1 MTTANSLLWG
11 VRNEIARMWKVKDVV
26 VQPAVKPLNF
36 RKTSIA
42 FEKDMGKPPIK
53 PEEQK
58 TLVRKAENTQL
69 PTPPSPNKI
78 SLSEITFIGEHIVIE
93 GTLKATEDLLIEG
106 SIQGTIE
113 AKSHKVTIGKKG
125 RVVGDIF
132 AGDVSISGRC
142 KGRIKVS
149 GIVHIARTAEYEG
162 QLNARSLS
170 VEDGAFLKAVI
181 ELDRDIKDRQQ
192 SSPHSVDAIVFNDEE
207 NGFVAQPTSATKT
220 AKSQK

>member
-11 VRNEIARMWKVKDVV
+11 VRNEIARMWKVKDAV

-42 FEKDMGKPPIK
+42 FEKDMEKPLIK

-58 TLVRKAENTQL
+58 ALVRKVENTQL
-69 PTPPSPNKI
+69 PTPPSPDKI
-78 SLSEITFIGEHIVIE
+78 SFSEITFGEYIVIE
-93 GTLKATEDLLIEG
+93 GTIKATEDLLIEG

-113 AKSHKVTIGKKG
+113 AKSHRVTIGKKG

-132 AGDVSISGRC
+132 ANNVSISGRC
-142 KGRIKVS
+142 KGHIKAS

-192 SSPHSVDAIVFNDEE
+192 SSPHSVDAIVFNNEE
-207 NGFVAQPTSATKT
+207 NGFVAQPTSATKP